1 MTKYR
6 LTHLQPVPERMCPA
20 GLNDA
25 ARSEFLRVA
34 RLLAAAGHLRPE
46 YIDALTEYALVT
58 VRLREIRAAL
68 VVHGEVFEVE
78 GRYGRQVKLHPLTRE
93 MNECTRQWRSLAVE
107 LGLTPR
113 SAQRLPDVG
122 YVADPDDAANEFY
135 TVV

>member
-1 MTKYR
+1 
-6 LTHLQPVPERMCPA
+6 MCPA

>member
-1 MTKYR
+1 MTKHR
-6 LTHLQPVPERMCPA
+6 LTHLHPAPERMCPA

-46 YIDALTEYALVT
+46 YIDALTEYAFPTRRSSDL
-58 VRLREIRAAL
+58 
-68 VVHGEVFEVE
+68 
-78 GRYGRQVKLHPLTRE
+78 YGRQVKLHPLTRE